1 MAKNFWTDA
10 TSEDPK
16 RNFRF
21 LVGITSMEGN
31 AEWFAKKVSRP
42 NFSIEQTE
50 HNFLNHTFY
59 YPTRTKWDPVTLT
72 LVDPVNPDAIN
83 QLLQIIKFSG
93 YDPSVL
99 TDSQRG
105 TTTTKAAS
113 VAQLNSVVIKM
124 INGQNTEIL
133 EEWTLHSPFITK
145 VGMSELD
152 YGNDDLS
159 SVDIEFRYDWASCVV
174 PSSNVQP
181 ITVNGTNAEGAD
193 MFAKIQSLNAATDK
207 IF

>member
-1 MAKNFWTDA
+1 MANFWTDA

-42 NFSIEQTE
+42 NFTIENTE
-50 HNFLNHTFY
+50 HMFLNHTFY

-99 TDSQRG
+99 NLAQRG

-145 VGMSELD
+145 VNMSELD
-152 YGNDDLS
+152 YSSDELS
-159 SVDIEFRYDWASCVV
+159 SIDIEFRYDWASCVV
-174 PSSNVQP
+174 PSNNVAV
-181 ITVNGTNAEGAD
+181 TNFNTANAEGDD
-193 MFAKIQSLNAATDK
+193 MARTVGSLSPAIDK

>member
-1 MAKNFWTDA
+1 
-10 TSEDPK
+10 
-16 RNFRF
+16 
-21 LVGITSMEGN
+21 MEGN

-42 NFSIEQTE
+42 NFTIEQTE
-50 HNFLNHTFY
+50 HMFLNHTFY

-93 YDPSVL
+93 YDPSAL
-99 TDSQRG
+99 NLAQRG

-145 VGMSELD
+145 VNMSELD
-152 YGNDDLS
+152 YSNDDLS
-159 SVDIEFRYDWASCVV
+159 SIDIEFRYDWASCKI
-174 PSSNVQP
+174 PSGN
-181 ITVNGTNAEGAD
+181 IKAAKFNGRNAEGLD
-193 MFAKIQSLNAATDK
+193 MVKKINSLNDDIEK

>member
-1 MAKNFWTDA
+1 MANFWTDA

-42 NFSIEQTE
+42 NFTIEQTE
-50 HNFLNHTFY
+50 HMFLNHTFY

-93 YDPSVL
+93 YDPSAL
-99 TDSQRG
+99 NLAQRG

-124 INGQNTEIL
+124 INGQNSEIL

-145 VGMSELD
+145 VNMTELD
-152 YGNDDLS
+152 YSNDDLS
-159 SVDIEFRYDWASCVV
+159 SIDIEFRYDWASCVV
-174 PSSNVQP
+174 PASNVAP
-181 ITVNGTNAEGAD
+181 INVNAGNAEGAD

>member
-1 MAKNFWTDA
+1 MPTNFWTDA

-21 LVGITSMEGN
+21 LVAITSLESG

-42 NFSIEQTE
+42 NFTIEQTE

-72 LVDPVNPDAIN
+72 LVDPVEPDAIN

-99 TDSQRG
+99 GLSQRG

-159 SVDIEFRYDWASCVV
+159 SIDIEFRYDWASCVV
-174 PSSNVQP
+174 PSNNVEP
-181 ITVNGTNAEGAD
+181 INVNSRNAEGAA
-193 MFAKIQSLNAATDK
+193 MFNKIASLSPTTND